1 MSDWN
6 SIKVAPSACAIGV
19 GWHETRNHRG
29 NGNSE
34 YESGMVNGT
43 TVGFGE
49 AQKYIEERMK
59 QED

>member
-1 MSDWN
+1 
-6 SIKVAPSACAIGV
+6 V
-19 GWHETRNHRG
+19 GWHEKRNHRG

-43 TVGFGE
+43 TVGFEE

-59 QED
+59 RED